1 MAEYKPAHLRQ
12 PEPRRGV
19 GRLVDLSGSW
29 PLLLYY
35 IAFAIYAVLSVL
47 LRTRYA
53 GVPAGAQGLWPTMSR
68 LLQVVILGLLAV
80 KFFTQSFTKRQMAI
94 VLIVLALALV
104 NRVVATWNYL
114 IWIVAFVVT
123 AQGVSV
129 RKLAKISLVAFV
141 PLIVLTVV
149 LSCFG
154 VVENYSIW
162 GAWNRSPAG
171 PQERFSLGFIH
182 PTALGIV
189 CAAAC
194 LSALVA
200 TKKKR
205 WAWAVLAVSAAVTAL
220 VYMITDS
227 RGPVLV
233 MAFAAFLFVLLSISR
248 ELVHRWALRAIAA
261 AYGLMLTV
269 TFFGAIFYSPD
280 NPFMEL
286 LNTMSSDRL
295 RFSHMF
301 LEQGLLTPFGV
312 PRTAWPHLGPE
323 NMQLFG
329 LDNAYFFALASFG
342 WVTGVVILV
351 VIALFLRKVL
361 RERPAGVSPSVLGFS
376 SYLVAGF
383 MEQIMYAIAFNY
395 FAVALASM
403 IYGQSIDALDRGEWV
418 LDDDARTLP
427 EWCDRVRSRFAQRA
441 A

>member
-1 MAEYKPAHLRQ
+1 MAAYKPAHLRQ
-12 PEPRRGV
+12 PEPRRGL
-19 GRLVDLSGSW
+19 GRLIDLCGSW
-29 PLLLYY
+29 PVLLYY
-35 IAFAIYAVLSVL
+35 IAFAIYVALSLL

-53 GVPAGAQGLWPTMSR
+53 GVPAGAQGAWPTASR
-68 LLQVVILGLLAV
+68 FLQVGALGLLAI
-80 KFFTQSFTKRQMAI
+80 KFFTQVFTKKQM
-94 VLIVLALALV
+94 LIILVVVALALL
-104 NRVVATWNYL
+104 NRMASKWNYL
-114 IWIVAFVVT
+114 IWIAAFVVT

-129 RKLAKISLVAFV
+129 RKLAKISLAVLV

-149 LSCFG
+149 LACLG
-154 VVENYSIW
+154 IVDNYSIW
-162 GAWNRSPAG
+162 GAWDRSPAG

-189 CAAAC
+189 CVAAC
-194 LSALVA
+194 LSALVTA
-200 TKKKR
+200 KKR
-205 WAWAVLAVSAAVTAL
+205 WAWVVLVVAAVVTGL
-220 VYMITDS
+220 VYMVTDS

-233 MAFAAFLFVLLSISR
+233 MVFAAFLFVMLSIKSD
-248 ELVHRWALRAIAA
+248 LVHRWVLRGIAA
-261 AYGLMLTV
+261 AYGLMLGI
-269 TFFGAIFYSPD
+269 TFCGAVFYSPD

-286 LNTMSSDRL
+286 LNTVSSDRL

-301 LEQGLLTPFGV
+301 LEQGLLSPFGV
-312 PRTAWPHLGPE
+312 ARAAWPHLGPE

-329 LDNAYFFALASFG
+329 LDNAYFFAIASFG
-342 WVTGVVILV
+342 LVTGVAILV

-383 MEQIMYAIAFNY
+383 MEQIMYAVAFNY

-403 IYGQSIDALDRGEWV
+403 IYGQSIDALDDGEWV

-427 EWCDRVRSRFAQRA
+427 EWCACVRDYLMQRA